1 MVTEREH
8 QTKQIENKNITED
21 KDGHYIMIKGSVHQK
36 DITVVNI
43 YAPNIRVP
51 KYIKQILTKLMRKI
65 NSNTITRGDLSNPL
79 AAMDI
84 ASRQKIKKETVLY
97 IKWS

>member
-1 MVTEREH
+1 
-8 QTKQIENKNITED
+8 
-21 KDGHYIMIKGSVHQK
+21 MIKGSIDQK
-36 DITVVNI
+36 DITIVNV

-65 NSNTITRGDLSNPL
+65 DSDTITWGDLSNPL

-84 ASRQKIKKETVLY
+84 ASRQKINKETVLY
-97 IKWS
+97 IK